1 MNQFQQLF
9 VLYSKDFLVPSY
21 IFYFFIYDMEEMN
34 RVSEEDIETLVRLNF
49 ANDGK
54 ATSYIKK

>member
-1 MNQFQQLF
+1 MNQFQQSF

-21 IFYFFIYDMEEMN
+21 IFYFFIYDMEEIN

-54 ATSYIKK
+54 AFSYTKK

>member
-1 MNQFQQLF
+1 
-9 VLYSKDFLVPSY
+9 
-21 IFYFFIYDMEEMN
+21 MEEIN

-54 ATSYIKK
+54 AFSYTKK